1 MEINILNIKK
11 AHDELLEIFKKKNSD
26 YGNSFEKSLQEHGI
40 IAAVIRIEDKMSR
53 LINLSKNK
61 SNQKVDDESIID
73 TLKDLSNYAL
83 MTAVWLEPTELNS
96 YSNINKPEEK
106 IDMSYFD
113 GRGRKFKSVVQDII
127 RFDPNMI
134 ITESITFN
142 NILQPDVIL
151 FNVND
156 TKKFIK
162 WWYNN
167 EYSKKSNYVC
177 TYAYHNEIGDN
188 KPGSISIHIKE
199 NDFDV
204 RFK

>member
-1 MEINILNIKK
+1 MTK
-11 AHDELLEIFKKKNSD
+11 AHEELLDIFKKKNSD
-26 YGNSFEKSLQEHGI
+26 YGNSF
-40 IAAVIRIEDKMSR
+40 
-53 LINLSKNK
+53 
-61 SNQKVDDESIID
+61 
-73 TLKDLSNYAL
+73 
-83 MTAVWLEPTELNS
+83 
-96 YSNINKPEEK
+96 
-106 IDMSYFD
+106 FD

-151 FNVND
+151 FNVNN
-156 TKKFIK
+156 TRKFIK

-177 TYAYHNEIGDN
+177 TYTYHNEIGDN